1 MGAEVLTVKISSV
14 QAVAL
19 AFVTYFIGLWIKN
32 RVPVFQKAQLT
43 GCGNRWSA
51 VCLHF
56 IRITCIRNF
65 TSRF

>member
-32 RVPVFQKAQLT
+32 RVPVFQKLSLPALEGGRRFLQ
-43 GCGNRWSA
+43 R
-51 VCLHF
+51 
-56 IRITCIRNF
+56 RNLPF
-65 TSRF
+65 PPR

>member
-32 RVPVFQKAQLT
+32 RVPVFQ
-43 GCGNRWSA
+43 NSA
-51 VCLHF
+51 YRL
-56 IRITCIRNF
+56 R
-65 TSRF
+65 